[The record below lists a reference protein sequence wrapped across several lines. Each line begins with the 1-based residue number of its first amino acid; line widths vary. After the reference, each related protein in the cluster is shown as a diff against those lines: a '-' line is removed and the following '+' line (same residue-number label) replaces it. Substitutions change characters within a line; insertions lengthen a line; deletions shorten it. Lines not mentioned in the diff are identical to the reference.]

1 MTELTPLTITR
12 DPQRYQQWWTEL
24 EAERAQRIGELVA
37 ELASPDATGR
47 APSEV
52 EFTLHWLMLEAFQ
65 SSPSAAA
72 WLRVDGLADGAQV
85 SYACLDIDP
94 YYGTDGVLDGAEIGL
109 SLHVARPPASARA
122 VLMVAVY
129 VDKPWK
135 ELVVTP
141 ELIERPGDAL
151 AEIADTALALI
162 NAEIAARDRFTTSM
176 RRWAAPTGNG
186 R

>member
-12 DPQRYQQWWTEL
+12 CPQRYQQWWTEL
-24 EAERAQRIGELVA
+24 AAERAQRIRELVA
-37 ELASPDATGR
+37 ELASSDATGR

-52 EFTLHWLMLEAFQ
+52 EFTLHWLMLEVFQ
-65 SSPSAAA
+65 SSPSSAA
-72 WLRVDGLADGAQV
+72 WLRVDGLAADAQV
-85 SYACLDIDP
+85 SYVCLDVDP
-94 YYGTDGVLDGAEIGL
+94 YYGTDGVLDGAEIML
-109 SLHVARPPASARA
+109 SLHVERPQTSARA
-122 VLMVAVY
+122 MLMVPVY

-141 ELIERPGDAL
+141 ELVERPGDAL
-151 AEIADTALALI
+151 AELADTALELI

-176 RRWAAPTGNG
+176 RRWTVQPESG

>member
-24 EAERAQRIGELVA
+24 EAERAQRIRELVA

-52 EFTLHWLMLEAFQ
+52 EFTLHWLMLEVFQ
-65 SSPSAAA
+65 SSPSSAA
-72 WLRVDGLADGAQV
+72 WLRVDGLAADAQV
-85 SYACLDIDP
+85 SYACLDVDP
-94 YYGTDGVLDGAEIGL
+94 YYGTDGVLDGAEVVL
-109 SLHVARPPASARA
+109 SLHVERPQVSARA
-122 VLMVAVY
+122 MLMVPVY
-129 VDKPWK
+129 VDKPWT
-135 ELVVTP
+135 ELVVSA
-141 ELIERPGDAL
+141 ELVERPCDAL
-151 AEIADTALALI
+151 AEIADTALGLI

-176 RRWAAPTGNG
+176 RRWSARTGNG